1 MTQDPDK
8 LRTELTQA
16 NAAYREAKA
25 RADEIRNQLTAAV
38 VNAYQGG
45 VIKADILR
53 AINHE
58 WSRQW
63 LDEVLRD
70 VTPPRPRKKA
80 TATRKRT

>member
-1 MTQDPDK
+1 MTQDPDT

-25 RADEIRNQLTAAV
+25 RADEIRNQLTTAV
-38 VNAYQGG
+38 MNAYQGG

-70 VTPPRPRKKA
+70 VPPPRPRKKA
-80 TATRKRT
+80 PTRKRT